1 MYTVLL
7 ADDREVTREAYARL
21 LRSTGYETVCARNG
35 HEACSIARDLQPDLI
50 VMDLRMPVLD
60 GWEATRI
67 LKSDPLT
74 SHIPIA
80 ALSAY
85 ADPSEIN
92 PRHAECGFDAVWQ
105 KPFAPFQLLDMA
117 ARLLG
122 DSHAA

>member
-21 LRSTGYETVCARNG
+21 LRSTGYRTVCACDGR
-35 HEACSIARDLQPDLI
+35 EACSLARDLQPDLI

-67 LKSDPLT
+67 LKGDPT
-74 SHIPIA
+74 TAHIPIA
-80 ALSAY
+80 ALTAY
-85 ADPSEIN
+85 ADPAEIN

-105 KPFAPFQLLDMA
+105 KPFAPLQLLDRA